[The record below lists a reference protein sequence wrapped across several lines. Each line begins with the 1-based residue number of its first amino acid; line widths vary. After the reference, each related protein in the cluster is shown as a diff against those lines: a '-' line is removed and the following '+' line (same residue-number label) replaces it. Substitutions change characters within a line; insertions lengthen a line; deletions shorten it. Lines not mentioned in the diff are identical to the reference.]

1 MAYTSRL
8 RTIGKVS
15 GVAATTAPYV
25 RRLATDDELR
35 DDVTEFIRSAN
46 NLMNHARS
54 DRRLRRDLQKMVQ
67 SAQSGA
73 DHLRGDIQPRH
84 NSFRN
89 LTIGM
94 GLIVTAI
101 GVAVAV
107 AWPRTRSRIS
117 RAVDQTTQRANATVH
132 DVRERISGESET
144 QAA

>member
-1 MAYTSRL
+1 MAYISRL
-8 RTIGKVS
+8 RTLGKVS

-54 DRRLRRDLQKMVQ
+54 DRRLRRDVQKMME

-84 NSFRN
+84 FFRN
-89 LTIGM
+89 VAIGM

-101 GVAVAV
+101 GVAIAV
-107 AWPRTRSRIS
+107 AWPRTRSKIT
-117 RAVDQTTQRANATVH
+117 RAVDQTTQRATATVH
-132 DVRERISGESET
+132 DVREKVSGPGES

>member
-8 RTIGKVS
+8 RTFGKVS

-35 DDVTEFIRSAN
+35 DDVAEFIRSAN

-54 DRRLRRDLQKMVQ
+54 NRRLRRDVQKMME

-84 NSFRN
+84 FFRN
-89 LTIGM
+89 LAIGM

-101 GVAVAV
+101 GVAIAV
-107 AWPRTRSRIS
+107 AWPRTRSQIT

-132 DVRERISGESET
+132 EVREKISGQDET
-144 QAA
+144 RAA